1 MNQPSKGKLV
11 LYVVSLF
18 LVGAITG
25 SALTYSIV
33 GKRRG
38 HGDRPPRGVTE
49 HMRTELKSKLGL
61 TDEQSKKID
70 PMIDKAGAELQGVQ
84 TNTMQRVSQVI
95 ESLHAQIRPELTAEQ
110 KVKLEE
116 MAKEFR
122 ERRNK
127 FRRSDGPSASLPKT
141 NSVSK

>member
-33 GKRRG
+33 GKRHGRG
-38 HGDRPPRGVTE
+38 DHPPRGMTE
-49 HMRTELKSKLGL
+49 HMRADLKTKLGL
-61 TDEQSKKID
+61 TEEQSKKID
-70 PMIDKAGAELQGVQ
+70 PMIDKAGAELQGIQ

-95 ESLHAQIRPELTAEQ
+95 ESLHAQMRPELTAEQ
-110 KVKLEE
+110 KTKLEE
-116 MAKEFR
+116 MEKEFR
-122 ERRNK
+122 ERRNR
-127 FRRSDGPSASLPKT
+127 FRRSDGPSASPSKT